1 MNHKVRVQ
9 FSTCK
14 QLPVQLVL
22 TVEYSMSES
31 MKSLFSLFQH
41 SNGQN
46 MLQKINW
53 IYALW
58 RHIHDAC
65 KSKVVVFFQ
74 FQAFVLTDI
83 HALRP
88 SREAFSCHNRKGPP
102 QCDSRHHPGSSDLCF
117 GIIGWLTLFSFAQCW
132 LDAAAPD
139 WYYVSCILW
148 GGMGWQ
154 DRKAAGEG
162 LTVNA
167 RRIIKTC
174 EWWWIIT
181 SQAHLDM
188 HIGGNALGGK
198 NARVSHSRAQLLR
211 FFRVFLSLRAPWRR
225 IGEHETFFFI

>member
-1 MNHKVRVQ
+1 MHARANS
-9 FSTCK
+9 F
-14 QLPVQLVL
+14 L
-22 TVEYSMSES
+22 
-31 MKSLFSLFQH
+31 
-41 SNGQN
+41 
-46 MLQKINW
+46 
-53 IYALW
+53 
-58 RHIHDAC
+58 
-65 KSKVVVFFQ
+65 FQ
-74 FQAFVLTDI
+74 FQTFVLTDI

-88 SREAFSCHNRKGPP
+88 SREAFSCHNRKCPP

-174 EWWWIIT
+174 EWRWIIT

-188 HIGGNALGGK
+188 HIVGNALGGCPCELQPS
-198 NARVSHSRAQLLR
+198 AASEVFSEFSWVCEHLDDQLESMELFSVFR
-211 FFRVFLSLRAPWRR
+211 FFLPDVQLWALW
-225 IGEHETFFFI
+225 

>member
-1 MNHKVRVQ
+1 MHCEDTYMMHARANI
-9 FSTCK
+9 F
-14 QLPVQLVL
+14 L
-22 TVEYSMSES
+22 
-31 MKSLFSLFQH
+31 
-41 SNGQN
+41 
-46 MLQKINW
+46 
-53 IYALW
+53 
-58 RHIHDAC
+58 
-65 KSKVVVFFQ
+65 FQ
-74 FQAFVLTDI
+74 FQTFVLTDI

-88 SREAFSCHNRKGPP
+88 SREAFSCHNRKCPP

-174 EWWWIIT
+174 EWRWIIT

-188 HIGGNALGGK
+188 HIVGNALGGGEMPVW
-198 NARVSHSRAQLLR
+198 ATAERSFWL
-211 FFRVFLSLRAPWRR
+211 FFRVFLSLRAPWRP
-225 IGEHETFFFI
+225 IGEHGTFFCI